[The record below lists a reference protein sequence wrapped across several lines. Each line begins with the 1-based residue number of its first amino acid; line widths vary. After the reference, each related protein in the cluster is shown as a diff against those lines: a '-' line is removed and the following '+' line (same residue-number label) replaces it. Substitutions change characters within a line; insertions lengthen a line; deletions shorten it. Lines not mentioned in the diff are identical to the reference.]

1 MICTNFPFLRAEYE
15 DCFRPVVEPLP
26 GGDSRAVAP
35 LTLKV
40 RELVESGVQTYSSG
54 AFLPIG
60 GEFFFR
66 CCSYFQEVVSLMSL
80 FCILFCRG
88 IFYAGL
94 AVIPYASEAA

>member
-35 LTLKV
+35 LTLGV

-60 GEFFFR
+60 GEFFW
-66 CCSYFQEVVSLMSL
+66 ML
-80 FCILFCRG
+80 FLFPGGC
-88 IFYAGL
+88 FSNV
-94 AVIPYASEAA
+94 AVLYSIVQTTNRTVTVTK